1 MPDDQID
8 LHFLSEEFNRELAKL
23 EPTRQQRILRKL
35 ALAALGSIP
44 WVGGFMAAIGS
55 IKEDEAQ
62 SSKDNL
68 QRQWLEEHAKKIKEL
83 AETLS
88 EMLTRLNSFGDE
100 VKQRLESE
108 EYLGLIRAGFR
119 KWDEAATSEK
129 KRLIANLLT
138 NSGASRLTSDDVIRL
153 FLDWIEMYHE
163 IHFAVIR
170 EVYQHPGITR
180 QGIWKNIHGV
190 FPREDSAEAD
200 LFRMLVRDLSMGG
213 VIRQHRETTYSGE
226 FIPKKPQRGTRASGV
241 IKSTFDNE
249 EPYELTGLGRQFV
262 HYTMQELVPR
272 VEG

>member
-1 MPDDQID
+1 MPEDDLD
-8 LHFLSEEFNRELAKL
+8 FLSSEFSGELAKL
-23 EPTRQQRILRKL
+23 EPSRRDKILRKL

-44 WVGGFMAAIGS
+44 WVGGFMAAIAS
-55 IKEDEAQ
+55 LKDDETQ
-62 SSKDNL
+62 SGKDNL

-83 AETLS
+83 ADTLS
-88 EMLTRLNSFGDE
+88 AMLERLNSFGDD

-108 EYLGLIRAGFR
+108 EYLDLIRAGFR
-119 KWDEAATSEK
+119 KWDEAASSEK

-170 EVYQHPGITR
+170 EVYRNTGTTR
-180 QGIWKNIHGV
+180 RSIWKSIHGV

-200 LFRMLVRDLSMGG
+200 LFRMLIRDLSMGG
-213 VIRQHRETTYSGE
+213 VIRQHRETTYSGQ
-226 FIPKKPQRGTRASGV
+226 FVAKKPQRGTRASG
-241 IKSTFDNE
+241 ILKSAFDDE
-249 EPYELTGLGRQFV
+249 EPYELTELGRQFV
-262 HYTMQELVPR
+262 HYTMDEVVPR

>member
-1 MPDDQID
+1 MPDDPID
-8 LHFLSEEFNRELAKL
+8 FLSAEFSRELSKL
-23 EPTRQQRILRKL
+23 EPSRQQRILRKL

-44 WVGGFMAAIGS
+44 WVGGFMAAIAS

-62 SSKDNL
+62 SGTDNL
-68 QRQWLEEHAKKIKEL
+68 QRQWLEEHARKIKEL

-88 EMLTRLNSFGDE
+88 E
-100 VKQRLESE
+100 RLESD
-108 EYLGLIRAGFR
+108 EYLNLIRMGFR

-138 NSGASRLTSDDVIRL
+138 NSGASKLTSDDVIRL

-170 EVYQHPGITR
+170 EVYQNKGITR
-180 QGIWKNIHGV
+180 HGIWKNIYGV

-200 LFRMLVRDLSMGG
+200 LFRLLIRDLSMGD
-213 VIRQHRETTYSGE
+213 VIRQHRETTIAGQ
-226 FIPKKPQRGTRASGV
+226 FVAKKPQRGTRASGV
-241 IKSTFDNE
+241 LKSAFDSE
-249 EPYELTGLGRQFV
+249 EPYELTALGRQFV
-262 HYTMQELVPR
+262 HYTMEEVVPR

>member
-1 MPDDQID
+1 MPDDPID
-8 LHFLSEEFNRELAKL
+8 FLSVDFSQELSKL
-23 EPTRQQRILRKL
+23 EPTRQQRVLRKL

-44 WVGGFMAAIGS
+44 WVGGFMAAIAS
-55 IKEDEAQ
+55 IKDDEAQ
-62 SSKDNL
+62 SGKDNL
-68 QRQWLEEHAKKIKEL
+68 QRQWLEEHAKKIREL
-83 AETLS
+83 ADTLS
-88 EMLTRLNSFGDE
+88 EMLNRLDSFGED
-100 VKQRLESE
+100 VKQRLESD
-108 EYLGLIRAGFR
+108 EYLDLIRAGFR

-170 EVYQHPGITR
+170 EVYRRPGITR
-180 QGIWKNIHGV
+180 HSMWKDINGV

-213 VIRQHRETTYSGE
+213 VIRQHRETTYSGQ
-226 FIPKKPQRGTRASGV
+226 FIAKKPQRGTRASGV
-241 IKSTFDNE
+241 LKSAFDDE
-249 EPYELTGLGRQFV
+249 EPYELTELGRQFV
-262 HYTMQELVPR
+262 HYTMQEVVPR

>member
-1 MPDDQID
+1 MPQNN
-8 LHFLSEEFNRELAKL
+8 LEFLSSEFSGELAKL
-23 EPTRQQRILRKL
+23 EPSRRNRVLRKL

-44 WVGGFMAAIGS
+44 WVGGFMAAIAS
-55 IKEDEAQ
+55 IKDDEAQ
-62 SSKDNL
+62 SGKDNL

-83 AETLS
+83 ADTLS
-88 EMLTRLNSFGDE
+88 AMLERLDSFGDE

-108 EYLGLIRAGFR
+108 EYLDLIRAGFR
-119 KWDEAATSEK
+119 RWDEASSSEK

-170 EVYQHPGITR
+170 AVYQHPGTTR
-180 QGIWKNIHGV
+180 HAIWKSIHDV

-200 LFRMLVRDLSMGG
+200 LFRMLIRDLSTGG
-213 VIRQHRETTYSGE
+213 VIRQHRETTYSGA
-226 FIPKKPQRGTRASGV
+226 FVAKKPQRGTRASGV
-241 IKSTFDNE
+241 LKSAFDNE
-249 EPYELTGLGRQFV
+249 EPYELTELGRQFV
-262 HYTMQELVPR
+262 HYTMDEVVPR